1 MRVGQCRHARR
12 IGSLRRQAAGTSHR
26 GVNDHRSY
34 QTRGEPPLFR
44 EAGAYPATP
53 LARSFL
59 ARTDGSSSAPR
70 QGAPDP
76 GRCPWSAGRPP
87 APCQWPGSPRPWP
100 VTTSQ
105 EVSAAGVALSCL
117 CRQAAQAGT
126 AISWFS
132 RSSLHFCTHLV
143 NVALLAGHGD

>member
-1 MRVGQCRHARR
+1 MHAGSARCDGKRPARHTEESTTTEAIRHGASRR
-12 IGSLRRQAAGTSHR
+12 
-26 GVNDHRSY
+26 
-34 QTRGEPPLFR
+34 FR

-105 EVSAAGVALSCL
+105 EVSAASVALSCL